1 MRIPRL
7 CSRKKEPAIQSFLV
21 SFLNE
26 HCPALRDRLEGPR
39 LEGRVNLTQVLSV
52 VPMEAGKPLLR
63 KAFYATTKEFSTT
76 GVALVVDKP
85 YGLDEA
91 LLGFRRRGSIVWLRA
106 KARHLHPL
114 GGGFF
119 QLGMRLTERLETD
132 EFRELDKLAL

>member
-1 MRIPRL
+1 MFT
-7 CSRKKEPAIQSFLV
+7 RKKEPAVKSFIV

-39 LEGRVNLTQVLSV
+39 LDGRVNLTQVLLV
-52 VPMEAGKPLLR
+52 VPMDAGKPVLR
-63 KAFYATTKEFSTT
+63 RAFYTTTKEFSST
-76 GVALVVDKP
+76 GVALVLDQS

-91 LLGFRRRGSIVWLRA
+91 VLGFRRRGSTVWIRA

-132 EFRELDKLAL
+132 ACIELEKLAL

>member
-1 MRIPRL
+1 MFVK
-7 CSRKKEPAIQSFLV
+7 KKEPAVQSFLV

-26 HCPALRDRLEGPR
+26 HCPALRSRLEGPR

-52 VPMEAGKPLLR
+52 VPIESGKPLVR

-76 GVALVVDKP
+76 GVALVVDQP

-91 LLGFRRRGSIVWLRA
+91 VLGFRRRGTIVWIRA

-119 QLGMRLTERLETD
+119 QLGMKLTERLETD
-132 EFRELDKLAL
+132 DCRELEKLAL

>member
-1 MRIPRL
+1 MFA
-7 CSRKKEPAIQSFLV
+7 RKKEPAIQSFLV

-26 HCPALRDRLEGPR
+26 HCPALRDRLDGPR

-52 VPMEAGKPLLR
+52 VPMEGGKPLLR
-63 KAFYATTKEFSTT
+63 RAFYATTKEFSST

-91 LLGFRRRGSIVWLRA
+91 LLGFRRRGSMVWIRA

-119 QLGMRLTERLETD
+119 QLGMRLTERLETG